1 MDGSDTRLLHRW
13 PTRLPGAPALSLDGR
28 WLAYG
33 LDGLWLLPLNGEA
46 ALNLLPPDRVNGQ
59 VTALAWAPD
68 SLALALVIQR
78 PNGTYQVTIVRLQA
92 DLPTDNFSFDQGY
105 PRLLGWNADAN
116 TVLVLLS
123 ANEQEDSSG
132 QIQALTPG
140 QPVASQPYLYEAG
153 PNSVSYTHLTLPT
166 SDLV

>member
-1 MDGSDTRLLHRW
+1 M
-13 PTRLPGAPALSLDGR
+13 
-28 WLAYG
+28 
-33 LDGLWLLPLNGEA
+33 
-46 ALNLLPPDRVNGQ
+46 
-59 VTALAWAPD
+59 TALAWAPD

-105 PRLLGWNADAN
+105 PLLLGWNADAN

-140 QPVASQPYLYEAG
+140 QPVASQPYLYEGG
-153 PNSVSYTHLTLPT
+153 PNWRLHAPT
-166 SDLV
+166 SRPAGALGLLSADSPQGASVLVRART